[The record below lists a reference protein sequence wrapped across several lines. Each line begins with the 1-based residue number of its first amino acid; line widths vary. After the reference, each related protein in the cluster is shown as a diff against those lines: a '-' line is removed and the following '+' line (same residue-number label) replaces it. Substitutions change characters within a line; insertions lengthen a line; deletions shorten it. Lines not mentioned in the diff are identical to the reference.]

1 MSRLPH
7 KAILIF
13 GIFVALASGA
23 LPAAAQ
29 TCEGP
34 LGVVRNVKNTTEM
47 TVQLPHS
54 MTDKDFEEG
63 AGPDKWILVDVSK
76 PAVPERPLRVVA
88 VKPDR
93 PDISLPITDLFLTLN
108 RPLDDDHEYRL
119 FAPALTFI
127 PPGLNIGGC
136 RPQAV
141 PEGTV
146 TFKGPA
152 PAGGRVLPPDTDV
165 FKKSPSKGRDDSN
178 VYLSGQL
185 EGANGSSP
193 QISADI
199 KLESPYD
206 TAGFFQE
213 LGPYFNLKAS
223 TATGSDANSMSFGL
237 KLRHSFPVPVRL
249 NPGTTQVAKK
259 QPLLSG
265 VVWDLTP
272 GFESDRRFDNVNVT
286 VGNRFI
292 FVPRVF
298 GDTNRIY
305 LQPFVGFE
313 VGRNLK
319 SPVDE
324 AEGRAIARST
334 TGASLYLNLMPKADK
349 PLTFQVDYIRRF
361 LLRREVSFE
370 EDDDKK
376 LVALSVGRG
385 PRDHVKAAFEY
396 GFSDFLG
403 MTLSYEYGR
412 LPPNFQLVDHK
423 YGLGLTYK
431 FKTKFPK

>member
-1 MSRLPH
+1 MSRLSRP
-7 KAILIF
+7 AILLCGLFI
-13 GIFVALASGA
+13 ALAPG
-23 LPAAAQ
+23 PRHAAAQ
-29 TCEGP
+29 TCEGA
-34 LGVVRNVKNTTEM
+34 LGTVRHVKNTNEM
-47 TVQLPHS
+47 TVQLPHN
-54 MTDKDFEEG
+54 MTDQDFAEG

-119 FAPALTFI
+119 FAPGLTFK
-127 PPGLNIGGC
+127 GGC
-136 RPQAV
+136 RPRAV

-146 TFKGPA
+146 TLRNPA
-152 PAGGRVLPPDTDV
+152 PAGGRVPPPDTDF
-165 FKKSPSKGRDDSN
+165 FKKSPSKGREDSN

-185 EGANGSSP
+185 EGASGSGP

-213 LGPYFNLKAS
+213 LGPYFNFKAS
-223 TATGSDANSMSFGL
+223 TAKAADANSMDFGL
-237 KLRHSFPVPVRL
+237 KLRHAFPVPVRL
-249 NPGTTQVAKK
+249 KPGTTQLAEK

-272 GFESDRRFDNVNVT
+272 GFESDRRFDNVNVM

-305 LQPFVGFE
+305 FQPFVGFE
-313 VGRNLK
+313 VGRNIK

-324 AEGRAIARST
+324 AEGRAIARAT
-334 TGASLYLNLMPKADK
+334 AGGSLYLNLMPKADK
-349 PLTFQVDYIRRF
+349 ALTFQVDYIRRF

-376 LVALSVGRG
+376 LVALPVGRG
-385 PRDHVKAAFEY
+385 PRDHLKVAFEY

-403 MTLSYEYGR
+403 TTISYEYGR

-431 FKTKFPK
+431 FKTKFP